1 LKSSSRRNRARKTA
15 TAKFDAEQAKKKAQ
29 KNPVRLNVVFYGNG
43 SASGDVEMQD
53 APTTPQPP
61 TIVPIL
67 LPRAFLQP
75 AVSEPS
81 EESLAA
87 ASGPSFSGQPAAFI
101 RDQLESL
108 GPRFLRTVASVTAEV
123 NSAALP
129 KELAVIVN
137 DLTATDYPTHML
149 AVYAPVPKKSENAS
163 PASLPKTE
171 VKLYPVHALFM
182 ASHCARLGPF
192 PPSPITDEVST
203 PLSTP
208 STITLPVRP
217 MCLPSPET
225 FPLLLHY
232 LYLRRQEVLFDAFL
246 PTEPSPE
253 FVEDCNSD
261 EHVISLAKDLG
272 TKFNASTLL
281 KHAKVIQGLWSNACA
296 LGVFDE
302 GLWAAIDSCYEVL
315 LNALAIGTGN

>member
-1 LKSSSRRNRARKTA
+1 
-15 TAKFDAEQAKKKAQ
+15 
-29 KNPVRLNVVFYGNG
+29 
-43 SASGDVEMQD
+43 MQS
-53 APTTPQPP
+53 QPA

-75 AVSEPS
+75 PVSEPS

-87 ASGPSFSGQPAAFI
+87 ASGSSFSGQPAAFI

-108 GPRFLRTVASVTAEV
+108 GPRLLRTVGSVTAEV
-123 NSAALP
+123 NSASLP

-137 DLTATDYPTHML
+137 DLTATNYPTHML
-149 AVYAPVPKKSENAS
+149 AVYAPVPKNAS
-163 PASLPKTE
+163 RASIPQTE
-171 VKLYPVHALFM
+171 VKLYPVHALLM

-192 PPSPITDEVST
+192 APSPTTDQIPT
-203 PLSTP
+203 PASNP

-225 FPLLLHY
+225 FPVLLNY

-246 PTEPSPE
+246 PTGLSFE
-253 FVEDCNSD
+253 FVDNCNST
-261 EHVISLAKDLG
+261 EHVISLGKDFG

-281 KHAKVIQGLWSNACA
+281 RHVKVIQGIWSNACV

-315 LNALAIGTGN
+315 LNVLAIGTSTSSSQA